1 MRTKSVMGGVCLVWV
16 AVFVLGVTV
25 ARAVDISYTTNITSG
40 VFDGG
45 SAFTLGNAAG
55 GITVTVGDGGAISNG
70 SGTIGPNASYVS
82 NTVIVTGSGV
92 WANTNALL
100 IGARGADSG
109 VIVTNGGSLYSDG
122 SGGLGWYA
130 SGSNSLAIITG
141 AGSVWSNMSGNLSVG
156 FAAVGAIL
164 TVSNNALF
172 YTSGQLAA
180 ANGGRI
186 QVVNAAKAVV
196 GSTMNIGAGTD
207 NNSLEVTGVDSLF
220 RLSSN
225 GTVGNTAKNNSMIVS
240 NGGAVVQE
248 SGTFYIGQSSGGDG
262 NTVTVTGA
270 GSVFS
275 NSTLRVGSPTSGG
288 NNNSMTVANGGV
300 AFSTATVNPAYV
312 GVNTGG
318 TNNTVF
324 ITGGG
329 SAWFLAGT
337 LNLGGTST
345 NNNVTIAN
353 GGLVELGGSTA
364 ILMKGTN
371 NIITNNNAI
380 LQFVSAAPT
389 LTGYTLSNAVVMADA
404 TLSYR
409 GVTNVNIT
417 NSWATSGVGAFSWN
431 GNNTLRLDSSSGTN
445 ALAGGYVFAANQ
457 PMGTKNY
464 VGLELING
472 TTALNGKNVTIGTA
486 NGAADGGS
494 LLVSNTVA
502 TFVGVLTN
510 YATKVIL
517 AGPSTL
523 TVSNGIVWM
532 SGSAATTT
540 TDNITFD
547 AYTTNVLNSGVVNWV
562 QLAGA
567 TQTVSGVIK
576 DGASAG
582 ALTKGGPGVLILAAS
597 NLYTGATTVSN
608 GELVVNGS
616 LAGPLTLA
624 GGSMSGTGRV
634 AATTIKSNATVRLTV
649 GANGTSDALLVNGNL
664 TIEAGALLQVVNT
677 NDLQSTYNYTVITNT
692 GTLNGNFT
700 LVGQLPPGWNVD
712 YRNDHAVRLVRGFPG
727 MLIRIQ

>member
-1 MRTKSVMGGVCLVWV
+1 
-16 AVFVLGVTV
+16 
-25 ARAVDISYTTNITSG
+25 
-40 VFDGG
+40 
-45 SAFTLGNAAG
+45 
-55 GITVTVGDGGAISNG
+55 
-70 SGTIGPNASYVS
+70 
-82 NTVIVTGSGV
+82 
-92 WANTNALL
+92 
-100 IGARGADSG
+100 
-109 VIVTNGGSLYSDG
+109 
-122 SGGLGWYA
+122 
-130 SGSNSLAIITG
+130 
-141 AGSVWSNMSGNLSVG
+141 
-156 FAAVGAIL
+156 
-164 TVSNNALF
+164 
-172 YTSGQLAA
+172 
-180 ANGGRI
+180 
-186 QVVNAAKAVV
+186 
-196 GSTMNIGAGTD
+196 
-207 NNSLEVTGVDSLF
+207 
-220 RLSSN
+220 
-225 GTVGNTAKNNSMIVS
+225 
-240 NGGAVVQE
+240 
-248 SGTFYIGQSSGGDG
+248 
-262 NTVTVTGA
+262 
-270 GSVFS
+270 
-275 NSTLRVGSPTSGG
+275 
-288 NNNSMTVANGGV
+288 
-300 AFSTATVNPAYV
+300 
-312 GVNTGG
+312 
-318 TNNTVF
+318 
-324 ITGGG
+324 
-329 SAWFLAGT
+329 
-337 LNLGGTST
+337 
-345 NNNVTIAN
+345 
-353 GGLVELGGSTA
+353 
-364 ILMKGTN
+364 
-371 NIITNNNAI
+371 
-380 LQFVSAAPT
+380 
-389 LTGYTLSNAVVMADA
+389 
-404 TLSYR
+404 
-409 GVTNVNIT
+409 
-417 NSWATSGVGAFSWN
+417 
-431 GNNTLRLDSSSGTN
+431 
-445 ALAGGYVFAANQ
+445 
-457 PMGTKNY
+457 MGTKNY

-523 TVSNGIVWM
+523 TASNGIVWM

>member
-1 MRTKSVMGGVCLVWV
+1 MGSVYLVWA
-16 AVFVLGVTV
+16 AVFVLGVTA

-70 SGTIGPNASYVS
+70 GCTISPNASYAS

-100 IGARGADSG
+100 IGARGAGSG
-109 VIVTNGGSLYSDG
+109 LIVTNGGSLYSDG

-130 SGSNSLAIITG
+130 SGSNSWAIITG
-141 AGSVWSNMSGNLSVG
+141 AGSVWSNISGNLSVG
-156 FAAVGAIL
+156 NGAVGCSL
-164 TVSNNALF
+164 TVSNRAVFNTA
-172 YTSGQLAA
+172 GQLIAA
-180 ANGGRI
+180 YGGRI
-186 QVVNAAKAVV
+186 QVANAAKAVV
-196 GSTMNIGAGTD
+196 ASTMTIGSSTD
-207 NNSLEVTGVDSLF
+207 NTSLEVTGVDSLF

-248 SGTFYIGQSSGGDG
+248 SGTFYIGQNSGGDG

-275 NSTLRVGSPTSGG
+275 NSTLRVGSPAASGN
-288 NNNSMTVANGGV
+288 NNNSMTVADGSV

-318 TNNTVF
+318 TNNTVLV
-324 ITGGG
+324 TGGG

-353 GGLVELGGSTA
+353 GGLLELGGATA
-364 ILMKGTN
+364 IVMKGTN
-371 NIITNNNAI
+371 NIITNNNGI
-380 LQFVSAAPT
+380 LQFVSGAPT

-417 NSWATSGVGAFSWN
+417 NNWTSTYVGLFSWN

-457 PMGTKNY
+457 TKGSTNY
-464 VGLELING
+464 VGLELINN

-486 NGAADGGS
+486 NGAVDGGS
-494 LLVSNTVA
+494 LLASNTVA

-510 YATKVIL
+510 YATKIIL

-523 TVSNGIVWM
+523 TASNGIVWM
-532 SGSAATTT
+532 NGSVATTT
-540 TDNITFD
+540 VKNVTFD
-547 AYTTNVLNSGVVNWV
+547 GYTTNVLNSGVVNWV

-567 TQTVSGVIK
+567 TQTVNGVIK
-576 DGASAG
+576 DGAAAG
-582 ALTKGGPGVLILAAS
+582 ALVKGGAGVLILAAS

-608 GELVVNGS
+608 G
-616 LAGPLTLA
+616 T
-624 GGSMSGTGRV
+624 
-634 AATTIKSNATVRLTV
+634 
-649 GANGTSDALLVNGNL
+649 LLVNGSVKGAVNVAA
-664 TIEAGALLQVVNT
+664 AGALGGAGTVYGAVTNAGIMRATINDNNT
-677 NDLQSTYNYTVITNT
+677 SSLLTFSSLKLEAGSQLVLT
-692 GTLNGNFT
+692 GTNN
-700 LVGQLPPGWNVD
+700 LPSSTATYTIIQAAGGVAGTFASVNLPRGWRLSYTTDSVKVAPAGYPG
-712 YRNDHAVRLVRGFPG
+712 A
-727 MLIRIQ
+727 LIMFQ